1 MGHSVV
7 YPRPD
12 FYLNTF
18 SDITEPKY
26 YDLKIGNISMKRGKC
41 FKPNGSLHE
50 VMGEVHTYI
59 KQCILFH
66 LFLLLLK
73 AGHLHSRLQPGCQHQ
88 ALKVYIPKSLGVPA
102 HGSNFVH
109 IESHVIR

>member
-1 MGHSVV
+1 MLQERHMVRTPYSPQERSTRQHQLLVLWAVLPKGTWGILLPFVV

-18 SDITEPKY
+18 YGIMGPKY
-26 YDLKIGNISMKRGKC
+26 YDLKMGNISMKRGKC

-50 VMGEVHTYI
+50 VMGEVQTYI

-66 LFLLLLK
+66 LF
-73 AGHLHSRLQPGCQHQ
+73 
-88 ALKVYIPKSLGVPA
+88 VYYY
-102 HGSNFVH
+102 
-109 IESHVIR
+109 